1 MFYQLHDILIIVLCL
16 YGSFHYAWLEI
27 WSQYIN
33 GDPHHTSRFGRKIL
47 KICLKDLSKKHFL
60 FCLYFCILCVFR
72 LNNVLRWWCKDNW
85 CWCWITRGLCLL
97 SRAMSREL
105 LWQWDPM
112 YGLYAFTSNVWIHL
126 IHWIVGA
133 GHCWILT
140 DRTTTMPSLHDMT
153 KIFSITSRKIF
164 HTSTITVFKCM
175 NNTRH
180 ISQYLILIYLL

>member
-1 MFYQLHDILIIVLCL
+1 MFVWELSLCL
-16 YGSFHYAWLEI
+16 VRDLISIHQWRSSSHIQI
-27 WSQYIN
+27 WKIN
-33 GDPHHTSRFGRKIL
+33 IENML
-47 KICLKDLSKKHFL
+47 KRMKQKNLL
-60 FCLYFCILCVFR
+60 FCFYCILCVFR
-72 LNNVLRWWCKDNW
+72 LNNVLGWWCKDNW

-97 SRAMSREL
+97 SGAMSREL

-133 GHCWILT
+133 GHCWIQT
-140 DRTTTMPSLHDMT
+140 DRTTTIPSLHDMT